1 MHISKWCQVMVI
13 PRYYYIV
20 NYSQIQLKCRY
31 KGKELI
37 NDRSDIDEGG
47 RQVKVFETLSND
59 DPTILWLEH

>member
-1 MHISKWCQVMVI
+1 MVI

-47 RQVKVFETLSND
+47 
-59 DPTILWLEH
+59 